1 MKSGKIWGETNLV
14 FSNNSVQINQIH
26 IKKGG
31 RCSKHMHNHK
41 NNIFFVQSGELL
53 IEQWTKEWLV
63 DSTILKKEDKMNIS
77 SQVFHRFTALE
88 DTKALEIYYL
98 DIDNDDIIREDTG
111 SMISFEK

>member
-14 FSNNSVQINQIH
+14 FSNNNIQINQID

-41 NNIFFVQSGELL
+41 NNIFFIQSGKLL
-53 IEQWTKEWLV
+53 IEQWTKEGII
-63 DSTILKKEDKMNIS
+63 DSTILKTEDKMEIA

-98 DIDNDDIIREDTG
+98 DINNDDIIREDIG